1 MFCRISP
8 RAFALALLAI
18 VSSAQAA
25 DALVLNCLRQPGRV
39 QAYVDAYSGGGDS
52 LKPPLTFGVARA
64 LIRLGEDE
72 YEFQAEHIKQA
83 VLGSD
88 RVIRIRGVQ
97 DLSAGATAE
106 FRFEGTPP
114 AKSASFVAS
123 LWVRAE
129 NREERGTVLCTID

>member
-1 MFCRISP
+1 MKP
-8 RAFALALLAI
+8 RALLLATFLGLGS
-18 VSSAQAA
+18 VQAA
-25 DALVLNCLRQPGRV
+25 DAIVLNCLRQPGRV
-39 QAYVDAYSGGGDS
+39 QAYVDAYSDGGDS
-52 LKPPLTFGVARA
+52 LKPPLTFAVARA

-72 YEFQAEHIKQA
+72 YEFQADHMKQA
-83 VLGSD
+83 VMGND
-88 RVIRIRGVQ
+88 RIIRIRGIQ

-114 AKSASFVAS
+114 AKGTSFVAT